1 MKFIKGCF
9 RRPVLAVCIGVLL
22 FSASGAA
29 AQTGVVNVADFGAA
43 GDGVTD
49 DGPAFQSALD
59 ALAAAGGGTLLVPA
73 GVYFIATPVVKD
85 FSNVNNAKVI
95 IQGVPSDTMPAPVTA
110 LGNELAASLDLA
122 SEIIP
127 ATGELGS
134 MFTLSNLHELSIE
147 HLAFTGRETEHSD
160 AFITLYLSDVT
171 HATVNHCEF
180 YGIST
185 FGALPD
191 LGGGNV
197 IRALRSDLSIGQ
209 TVFLGNAA
217 NSGGYAP
224 IVENLEW
231 YGFHISNSIFIDYG
245 LRSFFGKMGFGAP
258 LSWINIGPAA
268 PRTPESSR
276 REVVIRDTF
285 LDEGGWVGITA
296 YPHRWGTPVE
306 PIDLLYISGKKMNV
320 SNLGTAGNQF
330 FDVSNIMI
338 ENSHYGWSH
347 NTGAAID
354 INRTN
359 HAILDNL
366 TCIDEADRIR
376 TDAQTNRLT
385 VINSV
390 FDGLDSL
397 AQTTS
402 VLETEPDED
411 PVQYVRQ
418 QYLSLLGRQPD
429 PAAHFYWS
437 DLLIRCEGNQECL
450 DAQHAKL
457 REYLKDA
464 PQADFSFAGTV
475 FDEAGNPLSGA
486 QLKLTGS
493 QFAATV
499 TDEEGK
505 FQFSNLPTS
514 GIYTVTA
521 NKRHYTFPISSQTFE
536 RPARDVNVIM
546 HARLNRHS
554 IGGRVAKADGAG
566 VAGVTMQLGESGMET
581 VTTDANG
588 SYTFTDLP
596 AGDNYVVIPLSEDY
610 VFAPGSIVLE
620 DLSGDRTITFSGKI
634 RPQLLSIQ
642 NSENALVLGS
652 VNFALGPLSIFDYLG
667 FGDDGLNRAMI
678 FATNLETVSDIKQIS
693 VEAEDAQGN
702 TYPLEVEFMANLPGL
717 NWLKQINVRLAPE
730 LNGKCVQLKISAADI
745 ESNRNA
751 GVCVAAS
758 ATTP

>member
-9 RRPVLAVCIGVLL
+9 RRPVLAVCIGLLL
-22 FSASGAA
+22 FSPSRAT
-29 AQTGVVNVADFGAA
+29 AQTGVISVADFGAA

-59 ALAAAGGGTLLVPA
+59 ALADAGGGTLLVPA
-73 GVYFIATPVVKD
+73 GRYFIATPVVKD
-85 FSNVNNAKVI
+85 FSNVNNANVI
-95 IQGVPSDTMPAPVTA
+95 IQGVPSDTMPAPPAAT
-110 LGNELAASLDLA
+110 GNELAASLDLV

-127 ATGELGS
+127 ATGAVDS
-134 MFTLSNLHELSIE
+134 MFTLTNLRRLSVE
-147 HLAFTGRETEHSD
+147 HLAFTGRETVVSD

-171 HATVNHCEF
+171 HATINHCEF

-185 FGALPD
+185 FGAIPA

-197 IRALRSDLSIGQ
+197 IRALRSDLSIEQ

-245 LRSFFGKMGFGAP
+245 LRSFFGKMGLGAP

-306 PIDLLYISGKKMNV
+306 PIDLLYISGLKMNV
-320 SNLGTAGNQF
+320 SNLGTAGHQF
-330 FDVSNIMI
+330 FDVTNVMI

-354 INRTN
+354 INRTSN
-359 HAILDNL
+359 HAILDKL

-411 PVQYVRQ
+411 PVQYVRD

-437 DLLIRCEGNQECL
+437 DLLIRCDGNQKCL
-450 DAQHAKL
+450 DAQHAEL
-457 REYLKDA
+457 HDYLNDK
-464 PQADFSFAGTV
+464 PQVEFSYAGTV
-475 FDEAGNPLSGA
+475 LDETGTPLSGA

-493 QFAATV
+493 QFATAI
-499 TDEEGK
+499 TDDAGK
-505 FQFSNLPTS
+505 FQFSNLPTAGVYS
-514 GIYTVTA
+514 VTV
-521 NKRHYTFPISSQTFE
+521 NQRHYTFATSSQTFE
-536 RPARDVNVIM
+536 RPARDVKVVF
-546 HARLNRHS
+546 RGVLNRHS
-554 IGGRVAKADGAG
+554 IKGRVGKFDGTGFSG
-566 VAGVTMQLGESGMET
+566 VAVQAGEST
-581 VTTDANG
+581 VMTDANG
-588 SYTFTDLP
+588 GYSFENLP
-596 AGDNYVVIPLSEDY
+596 AGKDYVVSVSSFGEFLFGPDH
-610 VFAPGSIVLE
+610 IVIE
-620 DLSGDRTITFSGKI
+620 DLSADRTINFIGRM
-634 RPQLLSIQ
+634 RPELLNIE
-642 NSENALVLGS
+642 NSENALVLNS
-652 VNFALGPLSIFDYLG
+652 VSFVSAPFSISDYLG
-667 FGDDGLNRAMI
+667 FGDDGLNRVMI
-678 FATNLETVSDIKQIS
+678 FAKNLEIITDVRQIA
-693 VEAEDAQGN
+693 VEAEDPDGN
-702 TYPLEVEFMANLPGL
+702 TYPLQVEFMANVPGL
-717 NWLKQINVRLAPE
+717 NWLKQINVKLAPE
-730 LNGKCVQLKISAADI
+730 LNGKCVRLKISAADI

-758 ATTP
+758 ATSP

>member
-1 MKFIKGCF
+1 MKFITGCF
-9 RRPVLAVCIGVLL
+9 RRPALAVCIALLL
-22 FSASGAA
+22 FTPSTAT
-29 AQTGVVNVADFGAA
+29 AQTGVFNVADFGAA

-59 ALAAAGGGTLLVPA
+59 ALAAAGGGKLLVPA

-85 FSNVNNAKVI
+85 FSNVNNARVI
-95 IQGVPSDTMPAPVTA
+95 IQGVPSDTMPAPPTA
-110 LGNELAASLDLA
+110 NGNELAASLDLV

-127 ATGELGS
+127 ATGEVGS
-134 MFTLSNLHELSIE
+134 MFTLTHLHELSIE
-147 HLAFTGRETEHSD
+147 HLAFTGRETEYSD

-171 HATVNHCEF
+171 HATVKHCEF

-185 FGALPD
+185 FGAIPD

-197 IRALRSDLSIGQ
+197 IRALRSHLSIEQ
-209 TVFLGNAA
+209 TVFLGDAS

-231 YGFHISNSIFIDYG
+231 YGFQISNSIFIDYG
-245 LRSFFGKMGFGAP
+245 LRSFFGKLGLGAP

-306 PIDLLYISGKKMNV
+306 PIDLLYISGLKMNV
-320 SNLGTAGNQF
+320 SNLGTAGHQF
-330 FDVSNIMI
+330 FDVSNVMI

-359 HAILDNL
+359 HAILDQL
-366 TCIDEADRIR
+366 TCIDQADRIR
-376 TDAQTNRLT
+376 TDSQTNRLT

-390 FDGLDSL
+390 FDGLDSS

-411 PVQYVRQ
+411 PVQYVRE

-437 DLLIRCEGNQECL
+437 DLLIRCDGNQECL
-450 DAQHAKL
+450 DAQHAEL
-457 REYLKDA
+457 REYLNDK

-475 FDEAGNPLSGA
+475 FDETGTPLSGA

-493 QFAATV
+493 QFASTV
-499 TDEEGK
+499 TDEKGK
-505 FQFSNLPTS
+505 FRFSNLPTS
-514 GIYTVTA
+514 GTYTVTA

-536 RPARDVNVIM
+536 RPARDVNVVL
-546 HARLNRHS
+546 HARLNRHT
-554 IGGRVAKADGAG
+554 IGGRVAKPNGTG

-588 SYTFTDLP
+588 SYTFSDLP
-596 AGDNYVVIPLSEDY
+596 AGDNYVVIPLSDDY

-620 DLSGDRTITFSGKI
+620 DLSADRTIAFTGKI
-634 RPQLLSIQ
+634 RPQLLNIQ
-642 NSENALVLGS
+642 NSEDALVLGS

-667 FGDDGLNRAMI
+667 FGDDGLNRMML
-678 FATNLETVSDIKQIS
+678 FASNLESVNDVTQVS
-693 VEAEDAQGN
+693 VEAEDAHGN
-702 TYPLEVEFMANLPGL
+702 TYPLQVEFMANVPSL
-717 NWLKQINVRLAPE
+717 NWLKQINVKLAPE
-730 LNGKCVQLKISAADI
+730 LNGKCVRLKISAADI

-751 GVCVAAS
+751 SVCIAAS